1 MSEEHILIVEDD
13 ETIHNMIDEYLEK
26 DYICVDAY
34 SGTEARLI
42 LQHTEV
48 SLVLL
53 DLMLPGVSGE
63 QLLRELKQKQLPVI
77 VLSAKDG
84 IDDRVALL
92 NEGADDYLCKPFD
105 LKELKARIQ
114 VQLRKRMSKQEH
126 ALAVDGVV
134 LLPDFCHLEIQGMK
148 IRLTRHEYRILEL
161 LLLERFVFSFI
172 TAFIYWSVIIV
183 MVVVEN
189 LWQQDSFASF
199 SILQFICYSLMQML
213 ILTVIASFLNM
224 LIHATGSKVLAILV
238 SVGYGSM
245 TVFMLHAGI
254 MSLLKVEYTDYIL
267 YAISGQLPYSWDAV
281 FYSRAAMVA
290 ITSAILY
297 NIGSYVLL
305 RKKDLK

>member
-1 MSEEHILIVEDD
+1 MRKTNYHMHTRRCMHASGRDEEYVISAIKNGYEEIGFSDHSPWNYDSDFVANMDLYRMVRQKSFYISMTVMLLLYLWLTTAVGLQNNTPFATFHQGKDTLVDFLYYFPKSSFYQIAVLIFLSLFFCE
-13 ETIHNMIDEYLEK
+13 EY
-26 DYICVDAY
+26 A
-34 SGTEARLI
+34 SGFVKNI
-42 LQHTEV
+42 YPMMH
-48 SLVLL
+48 
-53 DLMLPGVSGE
+53 
-63 QLLRELKQKQLPVI
+63 
-77 VLSAKDG
+77 
-84 IDDRVALL
+84 
-92 NEGADDYLCKPFD
+92 
-105 LKELKARIQ
+105 
-114 VQLRKRMSKQEH
+114 RK
-126 ALAVDGVV
+126 
-134 LLPDFCHLEIQGMK
+134 
-148 IRLTRHEYRILEL
+148 EL

-172 TAFIYWSVIIV
+172 TAFIYWAVIIV

>member
-1 MSEEHILIVEDD
+1 MWNNLKMDLYRMVRQKSFYISMTVMLLLYLWLTTAVGLQNNTPFATFHQGKDTLVDFLYYFPKSFYISMTVMLLLYLWLTTAVGLQNNTPFATFHQGKDTLVDFLYYFPKSSFYQIAVLIFLSLFFCEE
-13 ETIHNMIDEYLEK
+13 Y
-26 DYICVDAY
+26 A
-34 SGTEARLI
+34 SGFVKNI
-42 LQHTEV
+42 YPMMH
-48 SLVLL
+48 
-53 DLMLPGVSGE
+53 
-63 QLLRELKQKQLPVI
+63 
-77 VLSAKDG
+77 
-84 IDDRVALL
+84 
-92 NEGADDYLCKPFD
+92 
-105 LKELKARIQ
+105 
-114 VQLRKRMSKQEH
+114 RK
-126 ALAVDGVV
+126 
-134 LLPDFCHLEIQGMK
+134 
-148 IRLTRHEYRILEL
+148 EL

-172 TAFIYWSVIIV
+172 TAFIYWAVIIV

>member
-1 MSEEHILIVEDD
+1 
-13 ETIHNMIDEYLEK
+13 
-26 DYICVDAY
+26 
-34 SGTEARLI
+34 
-42 LQHTEV
+42 
-48 SLVLL
+48 
-53 DLMLPGVSGE
+53 
-63 QLLRELKQKQLPVI
+63 
-77 VLSAKDG
+77 
-84 IDDRVALL
+84 
-92 NEGADDYLCKPFD
+92 
-105 LKELKARIQ
+105 
-114 VQLRKRMSKQEH
+114 
-126 ALAVDGVV
+126 
-134 LLPDFCHLEIQGMK
+134 
-148 IRLTRHEYRILEL
+148 
-161 LLLERFVFSFI
+161 
-172 TAFIYWSVIIV
+172 

-297 NIGSYVLL
+297 LSLIHI
-305 RKKDLK
+305 

>member
-1 MSEEHILIVEDD
+1 MWNNLKMDLYRMVRQKSFYISMTVMLLLYLWLTTAVGVQNNTPFATFHQGKDTLVDFLYYFPKSSFYQIAVLIFLSLFFCEE
-13 ETIHNMIDEYLEK
+13 Y
-26 DYICVDAY
+26 A
-34 SGTEARLI
+34 SGFVKNI
-42 LQHTEV
+42 YPMMH
-48 SLVLL
+48 
-53 DLMLPGVSGE
+53 
-63 QLLRELKQKQLPVI
+63 
-77 VLSAKDG
+77 
-84 IDDRVALL
+84 
-92 NEGADDYLCKPFD
+92 
-105 LKELKARIQ
+105 
-114 VQLRKRMSKQEH
+114 RK
-126 ALAVDGVV
+126 
-134 LLPDFCHLEIQGMK
+134 
-148 IRLTRHEYRILEL
+148 EL

-172 TAFIYWSVIIV
+172 TAFIYWAVIIV